1 MAWPEGVWFAT
12 PAVNVSPTRQ
22 PSIGRVVVGFGL
34 VLALGTVV
42 LEAGA
47 TMSPKIVELDG
58 FTLIG
63 IEARTNNTESGRAAI
78 SEQWGRFFQEGI
90 LERIPNKLD
99 SIVYAL
105 YTDYERNRDGEFSLL
120 IGGKANDD
128 APAPPGMVK
137 KSVPKQKY
145 AVVPSAAGPVAKV
158 VPEAW
163 KQVWNLEDSSGLG
176 GPRSYR
182 ADFELYGPRSRDPNH
197 AEVDLYIGI
206 R

>member
-1 MAWPEGVWFAT
+1 
-12 PAVNVSPTRQ
+12 
-22 PSIGRVVVGFGL
+22 
-34 VLALGTVV
+34 
-42 LEAGA
+42 
-47 TMSPKIVELDG
+47 MSPQIVELDG

-63 IEARTNNTESGRAAI
+63 IEARTNNTDSGRKAI
-78 SEQWGRFFQEGI
+78 SEQWGRFFKEGI
-90 LERIPNKLD
+90 FDRIPDKLD
-99 SIVYAL
+99 ASIYAL
-105 YTDYERNRDGEFSLL
+105 YTDYESNRDGQFSLL
-120 IGGKANDD
+120 IGAKASD
-128 APAPPGMVK
+128 AAMAPPGMVK

-145 AVVPSAAGPVAKV
+145 AALSSAKGPVAKV

-182 ADFELYGPRSRDPNH
+182 ADFELYGPPSRDPNH

>member
-12 PAVNVSPTRQ
+12 AAVNVSPTRQ
-22 PSIGRVVVGFGL
+22 PSIGRVVLGFGL

-90 LERIPNKLD
+90 LDRIPNKLD
-99 SIVYAL
+99 SSVYA
-105 YTDYERNRDGEFSLL
+105 
-120 IGGKANDD
+120 
-128 APAPPGMVK
+128 
-137 KSVPKQKY
+137 
-145 AVVPSAAGPVAKV
+145 
-158 VPEAW
+158 
-163 KQVWNLEDSSGLG
+163 
-176 GPRSYR
+176 
-182 ADFELYGPRSRDPNH
+182 
-197 AEVDLYIGI
+197 
-206 R
+206 

>member
-1 MAWPEGVWFAT
+1 MFLPM
-12 PAVNVSPTRQ
+12 RK
-22 PSIGRVVVGFGL
+22 PSVPRVVLGFGL

-42 LEAGA
+42 IHAGE
-47 TMSPKIVELDG
+47 TMSPKIVELDA

-63 IEARTNNTESGRAAI
+63 IEARTNNLESGRAVI
-78 SEQWGRFFQEGI
+78 SEHWGRFFQEGV
-90 LERIPNKLD
+90 LDRIPNKLD
-99 SIVYAL
+99 SSVYAL
-105 YTDYERNRDGEFSLL
+105 YTDYESDRDGEFNLV
-120 IGGKANDD
+120 IGGKAN
-128 APAPPGMVK
+128 AAAVAPPGMVK

-145 AVVPSAAGPVAKV
+145 AVLSSAEGPVAKV

-163 KQVWNLEDSSGLG
+163 KQVWKLEDRSGLG

-182 ADFELYGPRSRDPNH
+182 ADFELYGPPSRDPNH